1 MSVNFF
7 NIKIKYL
14 TFIKFLFY
22 AFPLFMLMESGY
34 ITAYV
39 TVLTITALIFF
50 YSNNIKIKF
59 DIIDYLICLF
69 FLSSLI
75 STLINI
81 KDVGYFIFLKSILD
95 FRFALF
101 ILMIRNLIKFNFINI
116 KILFITALISTSF
129 LSLDIIYQHING
141 QDLFGNKPFDGRF
154 NGTFEHEAIA
164 GSYMQKFFL
173 ISLLFILLSNLKNK
187 FIFLTIF
194 INILGIGVLLS
205 LDRMP
210 FLIYLFT
217 LIILIILLKKY
228 RLILVSNI
236 LIILIFFTLLFEN
249 YALVNNRYKSLN
261 NEFNFYKINLFLKK
275 SNNDNTKINITNE
288 NFLRGDYFKI
298 YKSAYYIWLEDPI
311 VGSGVKS
318 FAINCNKL
326 LLQKNN
332 LTCSSHPHNIY
343 LEILTNQGLVGL
355 SIFMFLIILLI
366 NNFIKKL
373 YIQSYEN
380 EKVINTLLFTI
391 LIVELWPLRSY
402 GSILQTVN
410 GTLFWFLISLVSS
423 KLLVNKN

>member
-1 MSVNFF
+1 MSANFF
-7 NIKIKYL
+7 NIKTKYL

-22 AFPLFMLMESGY
+22 AFPLFMLTESGY

-39 TVLTITALIFF
+39 TALTITALIFF

-59 DIIDYLICLF
+59 DIIDYFICLF

-101 ILMIRNLIKFNFINI
+101 ILMIRNLIKYKFINI

-154 NGTFEHEAIA
+154 NGIFEHEAIA

-210 FLIYLFT
+210 FLIYLFA

-228 RLILVSNI
+228 RLILISNI

-249 YALVNNRYKSLN
+249 YDLVNNRYKSLN

-311 VGSGVKS
+311 IGSGIKS
-318 FAINCNKL
+318 FTINCNKL

-355 SIFMFLIILLI
+355 SIFMILIILLI

-373 YIQSYEN
+373 YLQSYEN
-380 EKVINTLLFTI
+380 EKVINILLFTI

>member
-1 MSVNFF
+1 MTANFF

-14 TFIKFLFY
+14 TFIKLLFY

-34 ITAYV
+34 ITAYA

-59 DIIDYLICLF
+59 DIIDYFICLF

-101 ILMIRNLIKFNFINI
+101 ILMIRNLIKFKFINI

-154 NGTFEHEAIA
+154 NGIFEHEAIA
-164 GSYMQKFFL
+164 GSYIQKFFL
-173 ISLLFILLSNLKNK
+173 ISLLFILLSKLKNK
-187 FIFLTIF
+187 FAFLTIF

-210 FLIYLFT
+210 FLIYLFA

-228 RLILVSNI
+228 RLILISNI
-236 LIILIFFTLLFEN
+236 LIISIFFTLLFEN
-249 YALVNNRYKSLN
+249 YELVNNRYKSLN
-261 NEFNFYKINLFLKK
+261 SEFNFYKINFFLKK

-298 YKSAYYIWLEDPI
+298 YKSAYYIWLEEPI
-311 VGSGVKS
+311 IGSGVKS
-318 FAINCNKL
+318 FAINCKKL

-380 EKVINTLLFTI
+380 EKVINILLFTI